1 MEARR
6 SQIQILALVPKI
18 KGESQRCG
26 SPYYCQNPAIA
37 SLAAYPTAGP
47 PLSCRFV
54 ECWRNVVCARCI
66 LGFFPVATIAISA
79 YISVVIG
86 ITVGHVGNFAKM
98 VMIADSY
105 HPASIKKLDPLVVP
119 SPILRFH
126 RSAPLEHLA
135 YPIEQIFDV

>member
-1 MEARR
+1 MSHEAKK
-6 SQIQILALVPKI
+6 IAAGPATKI
-18 KGESQRCG
+18 KRE
-26 SPYYCQNPAIA
+26 IA
-37 SLAAYPTAGP
+37 EMRFR
-47 PLSCRFV
+47 LSCRFF
-54 ECWRNVVCARCI
+54 EFYGNVVCPRRI
-66 LGFFPVATIAISA
+66 SRFLPVAAIAISA

-105 HPASIKKLDPLVVP
+105 HTASIIKLDPLVVP

-135 YPIEQIFDV
+135 YQIEQISDF